1 MEITN
6 NIPEAPIKRKAY
18 TTPRIEDHGALNEV
32 TLGGGGAYY
41 DGSGYGSEPLL

>member
-18 TTPRIEDHGALNEV
+18 ASPRIEDHGALDAV
-32 TLGGGGAYY
+32 TLGAISGPYY
-41 DGSGYGSEPLL
+41 DGGGYGSTPP